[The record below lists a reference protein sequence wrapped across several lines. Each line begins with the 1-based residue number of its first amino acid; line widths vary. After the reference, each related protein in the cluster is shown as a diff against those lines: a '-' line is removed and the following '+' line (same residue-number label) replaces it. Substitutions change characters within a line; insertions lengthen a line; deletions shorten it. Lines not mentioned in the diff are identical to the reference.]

1 MVAQDKHLF
10 SKMKLDEVR
19 MNSSLY
25 TDGLFSHVDLG
36 FRLAPKQRFSI
47 GGGGSIYRG
56 QNRLIHDEENGYA
69 FFLTASVEHYWTST
83 EEFKGLYTG
92 LGTGFW
98 DLSITWEEG
107 DRKGTT
113 DIQTF
118 QPSIYMGYRFPLSEK
133 WISGVQ
139 AGYSHLIELREVGQN
154 INLNGGLLVGLT
166 LARKL

>member
-1 MVAQDKHLF
+1 VVAQDKHLF

-19 MNSSLY
+19 MNASLY

-69 FFLTASVEHYWTST
+69 FFLTASIEHYWFAA

-92 LGTGFW
+92 IGTGFW
-98 DLSITWEEG
+98 DLSITW
-107 DRKGTT
+107 D
-113 DIQTF
+113 
-118 QPSIYMGYRFPLSEK
+118 
-133 WISGVQ
+133 
-139 AGYSHLIELREVGQN
+139 LIELREVGQN
-154 INLNGGLLVGLT
+154 INLNGGILVGLT
-166 LARKL
+166 LARKI